1 MTTVSNYFR
10 FVSAR
15 KPDDSAKILPDW
27 KLLFALGLSLT
38 VAIVLSYQI
47 ADPLLMQA
55 LGQGALPGVWW
66 MGWIT
71 HAGKSDW
78 LLVST
83 GSVLLFMSI
92 YKFPNLSASHFI
104 QWHHIFL
111 KFYFAF
117 TAVAFSGLL
126 AIALKNIIGRA
137 RPVLFEDN
145 DFWISSPFSD
155 SYLYASFPSGHST
168 TMGAMIAVLFL
179 VAPRLCLVLG
189 PIAFLV
195 AVSRFVIGVHF
206 PSDVVAGLA
215 LGVIFTWIYAR
226 SFARKRLLFEF
237 DSDGQ
242 LRLRNSAVDRAR
254 RRLRK
259 KSQSLADLGFGLSRR
274 AAKNRG

>member
-1 MTTVSNYFR
+1 MR
-10 FVSAR
+10 
-15 KPDDSAKILPDW
+15 
-27 KLLFALGLSLT
+27 LLVAIGLTLF

-47 ADPLLMQA
+47 ADPMLLDW
-55 LGQGALPGVWW
+55 LGQEALPGVWW

-78 LLVST
+78 ILVST
-83 GSVLLFMSI
+83 GSVLLFMSV
-92 YKFPNLSASHFI
+92 YRFPNLSASHFI
-104 QWHHIFL
+104 HWHHIFL

-117 TAVAFSGLL
+117 TAVAFSGLI
-126 AIALKNIIGRA
+126 AIALKNVIGRA
-137 RPVLFEDN
+137 RPVLFEN
-145 DFWISSPFSD
+145 GDFWIASPFTD

-179 VAPRLCLVLG
+179 VAPRLFWIFTPFALM
-189 PIAFLV
+189 V

-206 PSDVVAGLA
+206 PSDVLAGLA
-215 LGVIFTWIYAR
+215 LGVMFTWIYAR
-226 SFARKRLLFEF
+226 VFARKRLLFEF
-237 DSDGQ
+237 GPDGQ
-242 LRLRNSAVDRAR
+242 LRMRNSAVDRAR